1 MNFYSYKG
9 NPPTALPNR
18 IRLEDGST
26 RTSLHEMSVDEIK
39 SLGFLGPIEMP
50 SFNEEAEKL
59 IWNGTN
65 YEIVD
70 LTDEEIKQKRIS
82 NIDYVGFWNT
92 LLMLDIYKKLRYLS
106 TQSLS
111 ANVIGT
117 EILNVFS
124 EAKSGIVI
132 QDLIQF
138 NLNVLF
144 LSFEFTLEEID
155 ELKDLLKAFNLDA
168 LYSIPDQEYI
178 SSHIYDL
185 ESNTIKTI

>member
-70 LTDEEIKQKRIS
+70 LTDEEIKYIED
-82 NIDYVGFWNT
+82 NVG
-92 LLMLDIYKKLRYLS
+92 
-106 TQSLS
+106 
-111 ANVIGT
+111 
-117 EILNVFS
+117 
-124 EAKSGIVI
+124 
-132 QDLIQF
+132 
-138 NLNVLF
+138 
-144 LSFEFTLEEID
+144 
-155 ELKDLLKAFNLDA
+155 
-168 LYSIPDQEYI
+168 
-178 SSHIYDL
+178 
-185 ESNTIKTI
+185 